1 MEIFFAS
8 SQDTLYF
15 VLTIAIGMVAVF
27 LCVALLYLTLVLRD
41 AEKILDKIRDTADKV
56 NAFVVKPVQIAA
68 MVIDRVRP
76 IIESVLE
83 NRAASHSKKKK
94 K

>member
-8 SQDTLYF
+8 SLDTLYF

-41 AEKILDKIRDTADKV
+41 AEKILDKVRDTADKV

-68 MVIDRVRP
+68 MVVDRVRP
-76 IIESVLE
+76 IIESVFE
-83 NRAASHSKKKK
+83 NRSSSSSKRKKK
-94 K
+94 